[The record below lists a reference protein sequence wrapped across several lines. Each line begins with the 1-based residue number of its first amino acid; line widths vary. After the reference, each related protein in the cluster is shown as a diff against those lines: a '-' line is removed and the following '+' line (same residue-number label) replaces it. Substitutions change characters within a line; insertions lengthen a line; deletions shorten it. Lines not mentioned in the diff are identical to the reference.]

1 MASAT
6 PKPDMVARARAA
18 AESPNV
24 TITEEDLME
33 EGWLKAY
40 SEAYFEFHPEDRR
53 HSSQPVS
60 SYAVCVYAP
69 ALDDPADKALVVA
82 YGDAWLTEAL
92 TEPGAAGGRRR
103 GDRGVPGGD
112 RAVSLQCVQPAA
124 IDAHMTYTLRPGTG
138 EEPLAKEPL
147 AKEPPAEAHAD

>member
-1 MASAT
+1 MASTT

-40 SEAYFEFHPEDRR
+40 SEAYFELHPEDRR
-53 HSSQPVS
+53 RSSQPVS
-60 SYAVCVYAP
+60 SLRSVRSV
-69 ALDDPADKALVVA
+69 
-82 YGDAWLTEAL
+82 W
-92 TEPGAAGGRRR
+92 
-103 GDRGVPGGD
+103 
-112 RAVSLQCVQPAA
+112 PAA

-138 EEPLAKEPL
+138 EEA
-147 AKEPPAEAHAD
+147 PAEAHAD

>member
-40 SEAYFEFHPEDRR
+40 SEAYFEFHPEDRPR
-53 HSSQPVS
+53 CSQPVS
-60 SYAVCVYAP
+60 SLRSV
-69 ALDDPADKALVVA
+69 
-82 YGDAWLTEAL
+82 
-92 TEPGAAGGRRR
+92 RS
-103 GDRGVPGGD
+103 VP
-112 RAVSLQCVQPAA
+112 PAA
-124 IDAHMTYTLRPGTG
+124 IDLNMTYTLRPGTG
-138 EEPLAKEPL
+138 EEPLAKEP
-147 AKEPPAEAHAD
+147 PAEAHAD